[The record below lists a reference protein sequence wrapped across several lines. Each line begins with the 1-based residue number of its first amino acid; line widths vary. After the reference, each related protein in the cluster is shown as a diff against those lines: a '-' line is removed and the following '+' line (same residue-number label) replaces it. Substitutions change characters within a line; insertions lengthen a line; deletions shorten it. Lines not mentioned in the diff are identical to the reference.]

1 MIYNAIS
8 LCRASLI
15 AFNIVEFGHPA
26 TRYVHPYEALKQ
38 PRDAYLCLSI
48 PEAPQRLLSSCH
60 GWYRDRRG
68 LGNMLNGTVLED
80 FELLEAMISEG
91 LMGDAD
97 QSQGSLCL
105 WCWWCCKNHIL
116 WLGRKWLNT
125 KGVFVGHESRT
136 GKMAVFNLMAP
147 LGKWWKMK
155 KIKYSLHKWHA
166 FHSQWYAF
174 AFPMQLLFEVEDP
187 RKLGHCWSIVIWF
200 KR

>member
-8 LCRASLI
+8 LCRVSVI
-15 AFNIVEFGHPA
+15 AFNIFEFGHPT

-48 PEAPQRLLSSCH
+48 PEAPQTFLSSCH

-125 KGVFVGHESRT
+125 KGVF
-136 GKMAVFNLMAP
+136 
-147 LGKWWKMK
+147 LGQELARSQFLIWWHHLVSDERWWKSSIPCTNDMPFTVVC
-155 KIKYSLHKWHA
+155 ICISNATALWGRRSEETWSLLIYSDLIQK
-166 FHSQWYAF
+166 
-174 AFPMQLLFEVEDP
+174 VD
-187 RKLGHCWSIVIWF
+187 VI
-200 KR
+200 